1 MLWYIY
7 ALDPKPDGKNEK
19 SEALTSKNA
28 DILDETSLHST
39 KEHQF
44 ILLLW
49 NYTNDVQNNTENTLI
64 QNFTLCRLLING
76 HFSNVW
82 NEAYPHT
89 ICSGE
94 ILTKL
99 CVCVY
104 FSYCFLKITNFCKRW
119 VFYLHVCMWPGVFLL
134 PEGARRGRCVPWNW
148 EYGCFGGALWAG
160 AGYLVDTAGWTWV
173 FC

>member
-1 MLWYIY
+1 MIAAIPIKDIDHNNQKEQTFNNSEWIVSKYNKWEIFLFLKQYIWYDIY
-7 ALDPKPDGKNEK
+7 ALDPKPAGKNEK

-39 KEHQF
+39 KEQQF
-44 ILLLW
+44 LLLLW

-89 ICSGE
+89 MCSGE
-94 ILTKL
+94 ILTEL
-99 CVCVY
+99 CVCI
-104 FSYCFLKITNFCKRW
+104 FQ
-119 VFYLHVCMWPGVFLL
+119 LL
-134 PEGARRGRCVPWNW
+134 LFKD
-148 EYGCFGGALWAG
+148 Y
-160 AGYLVDTAGWTWV
+160 
-173 FC
+173 